1 MTLKSMNLDMIQDLW
16 EQDSKIDDDNLHSE
30 STKIPSL
37 HSKYYKLYNNILVLK
52 KSQEN
57 KYKILKK
64 EKWQYYTGKASP
76 EVYVEK
82 PFDFK
87 VLKADLDKYFD
98 ADADIIKCTAKIEY
112 QQIMLEYLES
122 ILKVISN
129 RTYQIKNAIEWQRFT
144 NGL

>member
-1 MTLKSMNLDMIQDLW
+1 MNLEFIQALW
-16 EQDSKIDDDNLHSE
+16 DKDSIIDNELLHSE
-30 STKIPSL
+30 STKIPAL
-37 HSKYYKLYNNILVLK
+37 HAKYCKIYNNILTLK
-52 KSQEN
+52 KAQETQ
-57 KYKILKK
+57 YKILKK

-76 EVYVEK
+76 EVYVDK

-98 ADADIIKCTAKIEY
+98 ADADLIKCTAKIAY

-122 ILKVISN
+122 ILKIISN